1 MNENDAPMTEPRAQA
16 LLEQYRKAIDVGT
29 IVSKTD
35 PYGKITYANDEFCRV
50 AEYRRDELI
59 GKPHNIVRHPDM
71 PREAFKDFW
80 HTIKKEKKPWRGI
93 IKNRKKSGGYY
104 WVNTTAIPILDGEGN
119 IIEHIA
125 MRSEIT
131 EVIENKQKVEK
142 LLDSSKLFVPQ
153 AFLRNLDIAD
163 ISDIQ
168 IGVARQLQLTVLFAD
183 LRSFTTITENMQPR
197 EILHDLNEFVAY
209 MEPAIRNNEGFIDKF
224 IGDAIMAL
232 FHSPEQAVQ
241 ACLDMSEALER
252 LNLSRSGTG
261 KLPLRMGMG
270 VHTGNLVLGT
280 MGTENRL
287 TTTVLGDTVNVA
299 SRLEGLTKR
308 LNVPVAISDQ
318 VVQECTHMQGRF
330 RRLARVRLKGRATP
344 VVVHTI
350 SALNK

>member
-1 MNENDAPMTEPRAQA
+1 M
-16 LLEQYRKAIDVGT
+16 
-29 IVSKTD
+29 
-35 PYGKITYANDEFCRV
+35 
-50 AEYRRDELI
+50 
-59 GKPHNIVRHPDM
+59 
-71 PREAFKDFW
+71 
-80 HTIKKEKKPWRGI
+80 
-93 IKNRKKSGGYY
+93 
-104 WVNTTAIPILDGEGN
+104 
-119 IIEHIA
+119 
-125 MRSEIT
+125 
-131 EVIENKQKVEK
+131 
-142 LLDSSKLFVPQ
+142 
-153 AFLRNLDIAD
+153 
-163 ISDIQ
+163 
-168 IGVARQLQLTVLFAD
+168 ARQLQLTVLFAD